1 MCKFF
6 LVLHCNYVAVLHCF
20 WNINRRTM
28 ACPCSNSGLWVIQ
41 SHCIMTPFDR
51 PNTTARPLTTGWSV
65 VILLA
70 GRMAAIV
77 NWWLITDETW
87 LKPTEYISASSHLYT
102 QLHPIVLSNFSRLLI
117 RPMFCCIITI
127 NDVFCLVIIFNL
139 FNKRSIILLRTVKPF
154 YQTQLIIY
162 TMILS
167 PY

>member
-41 SHCIMTPFDR
+41 SYCIWHHSIDQIQ
-51 PNTTARPLTTGWSV
+51 LHD
-65 VILLA
+65 LLQPA
-70 GRMAAIV
+70 DQWLSCSRAAWLLV

-154 YQTQLIIY
+154 YQTQSIIY